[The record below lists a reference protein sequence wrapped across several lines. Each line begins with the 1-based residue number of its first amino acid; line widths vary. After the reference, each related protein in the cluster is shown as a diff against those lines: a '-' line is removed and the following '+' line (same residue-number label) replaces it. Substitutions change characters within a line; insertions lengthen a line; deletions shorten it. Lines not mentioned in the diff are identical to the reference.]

1 MDASGE
7 DAEEE
12 KDFPVRGREDEC
24 LDRMAFFFPLKRA
37 F

>member
-12 KDFPVRGREDEC
+12 KYFSMHGREDEC
-24 LDRMAFFFPLKRA
+24 LNRMAFFFPLKRA